1 MTVLGIDISKWNGN
15 WNAVQAKTAG
25 AAYVFMKS
33 SQATFTDVL
42 FTVNWR
48 KAKDAGLLRG
58 AYHYLDYTKPAR
70 DQANYFADLIGSD
83 PGELPPVVD
92 YEQNRTDNSVVTART
107 YLKDFLEQM
116 KLLGNRCI
124 LYTGAS
130 FWKTYG
136 ETSSYWTHYP
146 LWLAQYTTAAA
157 PTVPEPWMRWIF
169 WQYTS
174 KGDGKAY
181 GSESYNLDMNRFD
194 GTYDDL
200 LAFAGIS
207 NPTVNYEGRISS
219 LEQRVAVL
227 EQRLA
232 SFTQAGSTTA
242 VSTTTI
248 PAVETPVPSTPPQP
262 ATATQAV
269 CLAYGLNVRSGPGTN
284 YPVVS
289 GLVSGQRV
297 TVLERQSGWARF
309 EAPAGW
315 SSDQYLRFS

>member
-1 MTVLGIDISKWNGN
+1 MTVTGIDISKWNGN
-15 WNAVQAKTAG
+15 WNAVQAKSAG

-33 SQATFTDVL
+33 SQATFTDIL
-42 FTVNWR
+42 FTVNWQ

-70 DQANYFADLIGSD
+70 DQANYFADLIGAD

-92 YEQNRTDNSVVTART
+92 YEQNRTDNSVSTARS

-116 KLLGNRCI
+116 RLRGNRCI

-136 ETSSYWTHYP
+136 ENASYWANYP

-157 PTVPEPWMRWIF
+157 PTVPEPWMRWTF
-169 WQYTS
+169 WQYSS

-181 GSESYNLDMNRFD
+181 GSESFNVDMNRFD
-194 GTYDDL
+194 GTYEDL
-200 LAFAGIS
+200 LSFAGI
-207 NPTVNYEGRISS
+207 VNSSVSYEGRISQ
-219 LEQRVAVL
+219 LEQRISML
-227 EQRLA
+227 EQKLA
-232 SFTQAGSTTA
+232 SGSS
-242 VSTTTI
+242 VPVTTT
-248 PAVETPVPSTPPQP
+248 PPPVVVPPTPQPDPVPA
-262 ATATQAV
+262 ATGMAV

-297 TVLERQSGWARF
+297 KVIERQNGWAKF

-315 SSDQYLRFS
+315 SSDQYLSFS